1 VKLYFS
7 PGACSLAPHILLN
20 EAGYAYETEK
30 VDLAAKKTAS
40 GGDFFAINPKGY
52 VPAIALD
59 DGQLVTEVQVIL
71 RYLADQKPQS
81 GLMPKPGTMERV
93 RAEEW
98 LNFVASEMHKSY
110 GPIFRPTTP
119 EEYKTLSR
127 AYIARRLAIL
137 EKQLAGNQYVLGDK
151 FSAADAYAFTIL
163 RWSGFTKV
171 DLTPFPSI
179 VAYMARMEARPK
191 VQQTLKEEGLLGK

>member
-98 LNFVASEMHKSY
+98 LNFIASEMHKSY

>member
-1 VKLYFS
+1 MKLYFS

-98 LNFVASEMHKSY
+98 LNFIASEMHKSY

>member
-1 VKLYFS
+1 MKLYFS

-191 VQQTLKEEGLLGK
+191 VHQTLQEEGLLGK